1 MRITILVFKNVLI
14 SAGKIL
20 TNLPP
25 PVRMKSL
32 IASGLVLVAGLNS
45 LAVATESSS
54 TAVSTGTPNIAT
66 TLEDV
71 VYNNNADDAVNPLQ
85 MGSMAT
91 FDSPRHRQEKAHLMK
106 RMSRKHGTWNTVH
119 PRYRLLE
126 ALYGFSK
133 YRERNLAELNRWRSM
148 YSNVSKAQKK
158 VCFTTRSKT
167 YIHDGR
173 RWRKQ

>member
-1 MRITILVFKNVLI
+1 
-14 SAGKIL
+14 
-20 TNLPP
+20 
-25 PVRMKSL
+25 MKSL
-32 IASGLVLVAGLNS
+32 IASGLVLVAGLSS
-45 LAVATESSS
+45 LAGATEISS
-54 TAVSTGTPNIAT
+54 TAVSTGTPHIAT
-66 TLEDV
+66 TSKDV
-71 VYNNNADDAVNPLQ
+71 VYNSNADDTAQNPLQ

-91 FDSPRHRQEKAHLMK
+91 IDSPRHRHEKAHLMK

-158 VCFTTRSKT
+158 VCFTTRSNT
-167 YIHDGR
+167 HIHDGR